1 MVDAT
6 TEASNVTANSTTG
19 GGGGGGRSTASA
31 VEGIGVEEGE
41 EDEDDGSDEGEEGG
55 AADVAA
61 ELAVDVAYL
70 VPPGVGVPLQPHPSH
85 GPRRPGRRRHHGCVE
100 LPRIGTKAKINWSE

>member
-1 MVDAT
+1 MV
-6 TEASNVTANSTTG
+6 V
-19 GGGGGGRSTASA
+19 GGGGRSTASA